1 MLDEDEPIVTF
12 KASKSGNIGTLKQ
25 PSKKVT
31 VSTQSSMKAST
42 LPRTPSKK
50 RNPRLESSDEKP
62 KSAKKPRFYVDN
74 ETGKKEEGSSKH
86 VGQLLSPVIIALKKS
101 RSDTNCEVTNI
112 EDADEYLKDTY
123 SGLTPLSA
131 VAVVTGASSSEE
143 KMVSLKDWAA
153 DEGKDYKSI
162 RIMPIPVEYEQ
173 FAAFVG
179 EVFRLKNVIMPLWN
193 GGLEF
198 KTMPSAKPGTPQ
210 SSPTRGVTYKSRLNV
225 TSSSTSNQAA
235 LNANDEVPIY
245 NASSGNFPFQ
255 SIVNLSDIPQYRD
268 AEVPTTT
275 PVIVCFT
282 VNTYSGQNGISL
294 SLNLHWVA
302 VLM

>member
-1 MLDEDEPIVTF
+1 M
-12 KASKSGNIGTLKQ
+12 
-25 PSKKVT
+25 
-31 VSTQSSMKAST
+31 
-42 LPRTPSKK
+42 
-50 RNPRLESSDEKP
+50 
-62 KSAKKPRFYVDN
+62 
-74 ETGKKEEGSSKH
+74 
-86 VGQLLSPVIIALKKS
+86 
-101 RSDTNCEVTNI
+101 
-112 EDADEYLKDTY
+112 
-123 SGLTPLSA
+123 SGLQ
-131 VAVVTGASSSEE
+131 
-143 KMVSLKDWAA
+143 
-153 DEGKDYKSI
+153 EGKEYKSI

-179 EVFRLKNVIMPLWN
+179 EVFRLKNVTMPLWN

-198 KTMPSAKPGTPQ
+198 KTVPSAKPGTLQ

-225 TSSSTSNQAA
+225 ASSSISNQVA

-245 NASSGNFPFQ
+245 DASSGNFPFW
-255 SIVNLSDIPQYRD
+255 SIVNLSNIPRYHD